1 MTWSSGLSVTADGT
15 GVVAHAGAV
24 AVRLLADR
32 VGLTGGLSTA
42 LTRRS
47 FRPVHDR
54 GRVLVDLAVLLADG
68 GEAIAD
74 IDVLRHQ
81 DQVLGPVASAPT
93 VWRALDE
100 LTPAALRRV
109 ETRPGE
115 GPPARVGAAGR
126 RRWAARLEGRRHRS
140 RRHDRAGRGRHL
152 GDGALARRS
161 RRRPRSRAGS
171 GTTPSACGAT
181 TARRCSPRR
190 CGRGTPAPTPPPTTS
205 PSCPRRSPRSRPCAP
220 QEAAGP
226 RGRRRRLARAAGLA
240 DRSRTPNAAAA
251 WSIRSGSR

>member
-15 GVVAHAGAV
+15 GVVAHAGSV

-81 DQVLGPVASAPT
+81 SQVLGPVASAPT

-100 LTPAALRRV
+100 LTPAAM
-109 ETRPGE
+109 TPGRE
-115 GPPARVGAAGR
+115 GPRQGPPARVGAAAAAVGCR
-126 RRWAARLEGRRHRS
+126 RRGSPAPTS
-140 RRHDRAGRGRHL
+140 
-152 GDGALARRS
+152 ARRS
-161 RRRPRSRAGS
+161 CW
-171 GTTPSACGAT
+171 TW
-181 TARRCSPRR
+181 
-190 CGRGTPAPTPPPTTS
+190 TPP
-205 PSCPRRSPRSRPCAP
+205 
-220 QEAAGP
+220 
-226 RGRRRRLARAAGLA
+226 
-240 DRSRTPNAAAA
+240 
-251 WSIRSGSR
+251 W